1 MRRAIHL
8 LDRPMLASRTTNVTR
23 LQASGR
29 RGVGLACGMDE
40 LTLSIVGIDFPNADR
55 SKSNR
60 RMEVMLCTPSEPVEL
75 RREPKN
81 PHDANAVAVF
91 SMRGVQMGYVSA
103 ERAPLI
109 GRRMQ
114 QEPYA
119 VVFQALA
126 GNMGYVRI
134 RFGGG
139 APTLPETVEP
149 PPSSR
154 PAPYDPDIFYPD
166 PEGPEWGA

>member
-1 MRRAIHL
+1 
-8 LDRPMLASRTTNVTR
+8 
-23 LQASGR
+23 
-29 RGVGLACGMDE
+29 MDE
-40 LTLSIVGIDFPNADR
+40 LTLSVVGIDFPNADR

-60 RMEVMLCTPSEPVEL
+60 RMELLLCAPGEPVEL

-91 SMRGVQMGYVSA
+91 SLRGVQMGYLSA

-114 QEPYA
+114 QEDHVA
-119 VVFQALA
+119 VFQALVGTMA
-126 GNMGYVRI
+126 YVRI

-139 APTLPETVEP
+139 APTLPDPEAP
-149 PPSSR
+149 PPARSR
-154 PAPYDPDIFYPD
+154 PATFDPDAFYPD

>member
-1 MRRAIHL
+1 
-8 LDRPMLASRTTNVTR
+8 
-23 LQASGR
+23 
-29 RGVGLACGMDE
+29 MDE
-40 LTLSIVGIDFPNADR
+40 LTLSVVGIDFPNTDR
-55 SKSNR
+55 SRSNR
-60 RMEVMLCTPSEPVEL
+60 RMELLVCAPGEPVAL

-91 SMRGVQMGYVSA
+91 SARDVQVGYVSA

-114 QEPYA
+114 QEDHV
-119 VVFQALA
+119 VVFQALV
-126 GNMGYVRI
+126 GSMGYVRI

-139 APTLPETVEP
+139 APTLPDLVEGELAAR
-149 PPSSR
+149 SR
-154 PAPYDPDIFYPD
+154 VRAAPFDPDAFYPD

>member
-1 MRRAIHL
+1 
-8 LDRPMLASRTTNVTR
+8 
-23 LQASGR
+23 
-29 RGVGLACGMDE
+29 MDE
-40 LTLSIVGIDFPNADR
+40 LTVSVVGIDFPNADR

-60 RMEVMLCTPSEPVEL
+60 RMELLLCAPGEPVDL

-91 SMRGVQMGYVSA
+91 SVRGVQMGYLSA

-114 QEPYA
+114 QEDHVA
-119 VVFQALA
+119 VFQALV
-126 GNMGYVRI
+126 GSMGYVRI

-139 APTLPETVEP
+139 APTLPDLVEGELAAR
-149 PPSSR
+149 SR
-154 PAPYDPDIFYPD
+154 GRAAPFDPDAFYPD

>member
-1 MRRAIHL
+1 
-8 LDRPMLASRTTNVTR
+8 
-23 LQASGR
+23 
-29 RGVGLACGMDE
+29 MDE
-40 LTLSIVGIDFPNADR
+40 LTLSVVGIDFPNADK

-60 RMEVMLCTPSEPVEL
+60 RMELLLCVPGEPVEL

-91 SMRGVQMGYVSA
+91 SLRGVQMGYLSA
-103 ERAPLI
+103 ERAPFI

-114 QEPYA
+114 QQEGHA

-126 GNMGYVRI
+126 SSMGYVRI

-139 APTLPETVEP
+139 PPTLPDVIESEP
-149 PPSSR
+149 SATSR
-154 PAPYDPDIFYPD
+154 ARAPTFDPDAFYPD

>member
-1 MRRAIHL
+1 
-8 LDRPMLASRTTNVTR
+8 
-23 LQASGR
+23 
-29 RGVGLACGMDE
+29 MDE
-40 LTLSIVGIDFPNADR
+40 LTLSVVGIDFPNTDR

-60 RMEVMLCTPSEPVEL
+60 RMELLVCAPGEPVEL

-91 SMRGVQMGYVSA
+91 SARGVQVGYLSA

-114 QEPYA
+114 QEEHT
-119 VVFQALA
+119 VVFQALV
-126 GNMGYVRI
+126 GSMGYVRI

-139 APTLPETVEP
+139 APTLPDLAEGELAAR
-149 PPSSR
+149 SR
-154 PAPYDPDIFYPD
+154 SRAAPFDPDAFYPD

>member
-1 MRRAIHL
+1 
-8 LDRPMLASRTTNVTR
+8 
-23 LQASGR
+23 
-29 RGVGLACGMDE
+29 MDE
-40 LTLSIVGIDFPNADR
+40 LTLSVVGIDFPNADK

-60 RMEVMLCTPSEPVEL
+60 RMELLLCGPGEPVEL

-91 SMRGVQMGYVSA
+91 SRRGVQMGYLSA
-103 ERAPLI
+103 ERAPFI

-114 QEPYA
+114 QEEYA
-119 VVFQALA
+119 VVFQAF
-126 GNMGYVRI
+126 GGSIGYVRI

-139 APTLPETVEP
+139 APALPDAINAKP
-149 PPSSR
+149 H
-154 PAPYDPDIFYPD
+154 APLRTRAAPLDPDAFYPD

>member
-1 MRRAIHL
+1 MRWAPIL
-8 LDRPMLASRTTNVTR
+8 LG
-23 LQASGR
+23 ASGAR
-29 RGVGLACGMDE
+29 RRVWIEGHGVDE
-40 LTLSIVGIDFPNADR
+40 LTLTVVGIDFPNADR
-55 SKSNR
+55 SGSNR
-60 RMEVMLCTPSEPVEL
+60 RMELMLCTPGEPVEL

-91 SMRGVQMGYVSA
+91 SERGVQMGYLSA

-114 QEPYA
+114 QEGYVA
-119 VVFQALA
+119 VFQALV
-126 GNMGYVRI
+126 GSMGYLRL

-139 APTLPETVEP
+139 MPTLPRPSEAET
-149 PPSSR
+149 
-154 PAPYDPDIFYPD
+154 PAPGRTAAFDPDAFYPD

>member
-1 MRRAIHL
+1 
-8 LDRPMLASRTTNVTR
+8 
-23 LQASGR
+23 
-29 RGVGLACGMDE
+29 MDE
-40 LTLSIVGIDFPNADR
+40 LTLSVVGIDFPNADK

-60 RMEVMLCTPSEPVEL
+60 RMEMLLCQPGEPVDL

-91 SMRGVQMGYVSA
+91 SLRGVQMGYLSA

-114 QEPYA
+114 QEEHVA
-119 VVFQALA
+119 VFQALT
-126 GNMGYVRI
+126 GSMGYVRI

-139 APTLPETVEP
+139 APTLPEPGESP
-149 PPSSR
+149 PPSRS
-154 PAPYDPDIFYPD
+154 APYDPDVFYPD
-166 PEGPEWGA
+166 PDGPEWGA

>member
-1 MRRAIHL
+1 
-8 LDRPMLASRTTNVTR
+8 
-23 LQASGR
+23 
-29 RGVGLACGMDE
+29 MDE

-60 RMEVMLCTPSEPVEL
+60 RMEVMLCTPGEPVEL

-91 SMRGVQMGYVSA
+91 SLRGVQMGYVSA
-103 ERAPLI
+103 ERAPYI

-114 QEPYA
+114 QEDYA
-119 VVFQALA
+119 VVFQAMA

-134 RFGGG
+134 RFGGDS
-139 APTLPETVEP
+139 PTLPEPIEP
-149 PPSSR
+149 VPPSRQASF
-154 PAPYDPDIFYPD
+154 DPDAFYPD

>member
-1 MRRAIHL
+1 
-8 LDRPMLASRTTNVTR
+8 
-23 LQASGR
+23 
-29 RGVGLACGMDE
+29 MDE
-40 LTLSIVGIDFPNADR
+40 LTLSVVGIDFPNTDR

-60 RMEVMLCTPSEPVEL
+60 RMELLVCTPGEPVEL

-91 SMRGVQMGYVSA
+91 SARGVQVGYLSA

-109 GRRMQ
+109 GRRMH
-114 QEPYA
+114 QEEHA
-119 VVFQALA
+119 AVFQALV
-126 GNMGYVRI
+126 GSMGYVRI

-139 APTLPETVEP
+139 APTLPDLAEGELAAR
-149 PPSSR
+149 SR
-154 PAPYDPDIFYPD
+154 GRAAPFDPDAFYPD

>member
-1 MRRAIHL
+1 
-8 LDRPMLASRTTNVTR
+8 
-23 LQASGR
+23 
-29 RGVGLACGMDE
+29 MDE
-40 LTLSIVGIDFPNADR
+40 LTLSVVGIDFPNPDR

-60 RMEVMLCTPSEPVEL
+60 RMELLLCAPGEPVDL

-91 SMRGVQMGYVSA
+91 SARGIQMGYLSA

-114 QEPYA
+114 QEEHVA
-119 VVFQALA
+119 VFQALT
-126 GNMGYVRI
+126 GSMGYVRI

-139 APTLPETVEP
+139 APSL
-149 PPSSR
+149 
-154 PAPYDPDIFYPD
+154 PAPEAHTSSKSRAAPFDSDAFYPD

>member
-1 MRRAIHL
+1 
-8 LDRPMLASRTTNVTR
+8 
-23 LQASGR
+23 
-29 RGVGLACGMDE
+29 MDE
-40 LTLSIVGIDFPNADR
+40 LTLSVVGIDFPNTDR

-60 RMEVMLCTPSEPVEL
+60 RMELLVCAPGEPVEL

-91 SMRGVQMGYVSA
+91 SARGVQVGYLSA

-109 GRRMQ
+109 GRRMH
-114 QEPYA
+114 QEEHA
-119 VVFQALA
+119 AVFQALA
-126 GNMGYVRI
+126 GSMGYVRI

-139 APTLPETVEP
+139 APTLPDLAEGALAAR
-149 PPSSR
+149 SR
-154 PAPYDPDIFYPD
+154 SRTAPFDPDAFYPD